1 MKYVHES
8 NISFTSMLEWTRV
21 DVKVVDEPVGLK
33 ADRKNVTW
41 NNIVGFTFFEYF
53 YINLEQQH
61 ACMNVIYS

>member
-1 MKYVHES
+1 MNYVHES

-41 NNIVGFTFFEYF
+41 NNVVGFTFLEYF
-53 YINLEQQH
+53 YINL
-61 ACMNVIYS
+61 